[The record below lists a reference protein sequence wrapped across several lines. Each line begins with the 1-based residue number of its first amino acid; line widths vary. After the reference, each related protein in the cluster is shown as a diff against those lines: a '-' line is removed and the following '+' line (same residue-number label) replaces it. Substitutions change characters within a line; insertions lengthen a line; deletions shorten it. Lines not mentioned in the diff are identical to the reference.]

1 MEMTVA
7 KAQMN
12 SVAILSIIALKSFT
26 EQAKKYEKN
35 LSKFFFKKFSIFYSK
50 SGSQVK
56 NGNGPSAAE
65 LCPKN
70 SMTKMIFKMACNR
83 PKVAFSK
90 VKGSFTLPMF

>member
-1 MEMTVA
+1 M
-7 KAQMN
+7 
-12 SVAILSIIALKSFT
+12 
-26 EQAKKYEKN
+26 KKYLKVFLQKILN
-35 LSKFFFKKFSIFYSK
+35 FFSK

-70 SMTKMIFKMACNR
+70 GMTKMIFKMACNR

-90 VKGSFTLPMF
+90 VKGSFTLAMF